1 MRIYFPSKQEKEAVA
16 LSAVSNYE
24 TPQTGEED
32 RMGNPDSRYL
42 RTKAGQ
48 ELALAPDHIKLSCG
62 KQASSVVIDSD
73 GKVTVQ
79 AQTMVRAEAETGMT
93 LYAEESFNIHVQEKF
108 VAQSLDGGQIIMDS
122 GNVYI
127 RGTQVNFD

>member
-1 MRIYFPSKQEKEAVA
+1 M
-16 LSAVSNYE
+16 
-24 TPQTGEED
+24 
-32 RMGNPDSRYL
+32 
-42 RTKAGQ
+42 
-48 ELALAPDHIKLSCG
+48 
-62 KQASSVVIDSD
+62 VIDSD